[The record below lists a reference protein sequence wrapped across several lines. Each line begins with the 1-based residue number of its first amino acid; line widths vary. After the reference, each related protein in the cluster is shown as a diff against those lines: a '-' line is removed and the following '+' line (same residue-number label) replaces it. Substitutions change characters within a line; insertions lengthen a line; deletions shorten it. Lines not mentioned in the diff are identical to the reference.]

1 MSKKTYDL
9 IVIGSGPA
17 GFSSAMQASKFDKKV
32 LLVEAH
38 QQQLGGAW
46 INTGTVPSK
55 ALRDAALN
63 IHKFT
68 QQFGDLGGKKAYD
81 LFQMQD
87 LLKFKSKVIDHENSE
102 IKRNLIKNEID
113 TARGFGKITD
123 PNTVE
128 VTDHLGKV
136 KKYSGRFILI
146 STGSS
151 PRPPS
156 LFEVNQETILDL
168 TSLMNLTHI
177 PRRLTIV
184 GTGINAIEYA
194 TIFNALGTK
203 VNILNLND
211 NFLGFLDHEI
221 RQEFLSTLEQNRIGF
236 KSSVNL
242 KGISFNLLRNY
253 TEVRF
258 TIGKSNELMVIE
270 SEQVLYFGKR
280 IPNTSKI
287 GLENVGI
294 KTDKDGYI
302 KVDDYMRTA
311 APNIFAAGDVIG
323 YPGLASASFNQGRLA
338 CCAMFDIPIS
348 KINADVPFGIYSI
361 PEISNIGL
369 NEEEARAEGYE
380 VTVGRAYYNSLT
392 KAAINNCK
400 SGLLKLVF
408 ETDTF
413 RLLGVQ
419 IVGDEACEI
428 IHLGQ
433 AVMAKNGDIR
443 YFINHILN
451 YPTYSEAYRVAA
463 FNGVNRVNKSGVKY
477 RKLLTDTRVT
487 D

>member
-1 MSKKTYDL
+1 MSIKTYDL

-17 GFSSAMQASKFDKKV
+17 GFSSVMQASKFGKKV

-38 QQQLGGAW
+38 PQQLGGAW

-55 ALRDAALN
+55 ALRDAAMN

-81 LFQMQD
+81 LFQMKD
-87 LLKFKSKVIDHENSE
+87 LLKFKTQVIDHENSE
-102 IKRNLIKNEID
+102 IKRNLIKNEVD
-113 TARGFGKITD
+113 TARGFGRIVD
-123 PNTVE
+123 ANTVE
-128 VTDHLGKV
+128 VTDQLGKA
-136 KKYSGRFILI
+136 KTYKADFILV
-146 STGSS
+146 STGSK
-151 PRPPS
+151 PRQPE
-156 LFEVNQETILDL
+156 LFEVNQKTILDVNA
-168 TSLMNLTHI
+168 LMNLTHI

-203 VNILNLND
+203 VSILNLNKD
-211 NFLGFLDHEI
+211 FLTFLDEEI
-221 RQEFLSTLEQNRIGF
+221 RTEFLNILEAKRINV
-236 KSSVNL
+236 KSDVKL

-253 TEVRF
+253 TEVRY
-258 TIGKSNELMVIE
+258 TLGNSDELMVLE

-280 IPNTSKI
+280 IPNTAKI
-287 GLENVGI
+287 GLDNVGI
-294 KTDKDGYI
+294 KTDRSGYI
-302 KVDDYMRTA
+302 KVDEHFRTTV
-311 APNIFAAGDVIG
+311 PNIFAAGDVIG

-338 CCAMFDIPIS
+338 CCEMFGIPTS
-348 KINADVPFGIYSI
+348 KVSSDVPFGIYSI
-361 PEISNIGL
+361 PEIASVGL
-369 NEEEARAEGYE
+369 NEEEARANGYE
-380 VTVGRAYYNSLT
+380 VTLGRSYYNSLT
-392 KAAINNCK
+392 KAAINNNK

-408 ETDTF
+408 ETSSF

-419 IVGDEACEI
+419 IVGDEACEV

-433 AVMAKNGDIR
+433 AVMAKGGDIR

-463 FNGVNRVNKSGVKY
+463 FNGVNRVFKAGVKY
-477 RKLLTDTRVT
+477 RKLLEDTPIA

>member
-1 MSKKTYDL
+1 MD
-9 IVIGSGPA
+9 
-17 GFSSAMQASKFDKKV
+17 
-32 LLVEAH
+32 
-38 QQQLGGAW
+38 
-46 INTGTVPSK
+46 
-55 ALRDAALN
+55 
-63 IHKFT
+63 
-68 QQFGDLGGKKAYD
+68 
-81 LFQMQD
+81 
-87 LLKFKSKVIDHENSE
+87 
-102 IKRNLIKNEID
+102 
-113 TARGFGKITD
+113 
-123 PNTVE
+123 
-128 VTDHLGKV
+128 
-136 KKYSGRFILI
+136 
-146 STGSS
+146 
-151 PRPPS
+151 
-156 LFEVNQETILDL
+156 
-168 TSLMNLTHI
+168 LTHI

-221 RQEFLSTLEQNRIGF
+221 RQEFLSTLERNRIGV

-258 TIGKSNELMVIE
+258 TIGKSDELMVIE

-280 IPNTSKI
+280 IPNTDKI

-294 KTDKDGYI
+294 KTDKEGYI
-302 KVDDYMRTA
+302 KVDDHLRTA

-338 CCAMFDIPIS
+338 CCAMFDIPAS

-369 NEEEARAEGYE
+369 NEEEAIAEGYD

-392 KAAINNCK
+392 KAAINNSK

-408 ETDTF
+408 ETGTF

-419 IVGDEACEI
+419 IVGDDACEI

-433 AVMAKNGDIR
+433 AVMANNGDIR

-451 YPTYSEAYRVAA
+451 YPTYSEAYRIAA
-463 FNGVNRVNKSGVKY
+463 FNGVNRVYKAGVKY
-477 RKLLTDTRVT
+477 KKLLSDTSITD
-487 D
+487 

>member
-17 GFSSAMQASKFDKKV
+17 GFSCAMQASKFDKKV

-68 QQFGDLGGKKAYD
+68 QQFGDPGGKKAYD

-87 LLKFKSKVIDHENSE
+87 LLKFKSRVVDHENSE
-102 IKRNLIKNEID
+102 LKRNLIKNEID
-113 TARGFGKITD
+113 TARGFGKLTN
-123 PNTVE
+123 PYTVE

-136 KKYSGRFILI
+136 KNYTGKNILI

-151 PRPPS
+151 PKPPA
-156 LFEVNQETILDL
+156 LFDVNQETILDL

-203 VNILNLND
+203 VSILNLND
-211 NFLGFLDHEI
+211 NFLSFLDEEI
-221 RQEFLSTLEQNRIGF
+221 RNHFLMSLEENRIGL
-236 KSSVNL
+236 KSNVML
-242 KGISFNLLRNY
+242 KGISFNMLRNY

-258 TIGKSNELMVIE
+258 TMGQSDELMVIE

-280 IPNTSKI
+280 TPNTTKI
-287 GLENVGI
+287 GLDNVGI

-302 KVDDYMRTA
+302 KVDEHYRTA
-311 APNIFAAGDVIG
+311 VPNIFASGDVIG

-338 CCAMFDIPIS
+338 CCAMFDIPAS
-348 KINADVPFGIYSI
+348 RVNADVPFGIYSI

-369 NEEEARAEGYE
+369 NESEARAEGYD
-380 VTVGRAYYNSLT
+380 VTVGRAFYNSLT
-392 KAAINNCK
+392 KAAINNSK
-400 SGLLKLVF
+400 TGLLKLVF
-408 ETDTF
+408 ETSTF
-413 RLLGVQ
+413 KLLGVQ
-419 IVGDEACEI
+419 IVGDDACEI

-433 AVMAKNGDIR
+433 AVMANGGDIR

-451 YPTYSEAYRVAA
+451 YPTYSEAYRIAA
-463 FNGVNRVNKSGVKY
+463 FNGVNRVYKAGVKY
-477 RKLLTDTRVT
+477 KKLLSETSNAD
-487 D
+487 